1 MSPDTTH
8 SNSRGCCAPATA
20 ETTPIEGRGSL
31 QDAVAAR
38 YGALARTFLTNEN
51 PSGPGERTLAPTT
64 CCGPGCGTR
73 SDPVTSGLY
82 SDEEAGSLPEAAF
95 HASLGCGNPT
105 ALVELHP
112 GDVVLDLGSGG
123 GIDVLL
129 SARRVG
135 PTGRAIGLDM
145 TEEMVIL
152 ARRNAEVAGV
162 RNVEFL
168 QGRIDAIPLPAD
180 AVDVVVSNCV
190 INLAGDK
197 RRVLAEA
204 FRVLKPGGRLAVS
217 DIVVRGDLPVE
228 VRRDVDALAG
238 CVGGALAEQEFLD
251 LLSEA
256 GFAEPSLEFTR
267 VYSAD
272 DVEAML
278 ADTALDAKRISA
290 EVGGRLGSAFVRGTK
305 PRD

>member
-1 MSPDTTH
+1 MSPKTTPSH
-8 SNSRGCCAPATA
+8 SRGCCSPTA
-20 ETTPIEGRGSL
+20 QPEGRVSV

-38 YGALARTFLTNEN
+38 YGALARTFLEGEN
-51 PSGPGERTLAPTT
+51 GTSPDDRTLAPTT

-82 SDEEAGSLPEAAF
+82 SDAEARSLPDAAF
-95 HASLGCGNPT
+95 RASLGCGNPT
-105 ALVELHP
+105 ALVDLHP
-112 GDVVLDLGSGG
+112 GEVVLDLGSGG

-145 TEEMVIL
+145 TEEMVTL
-152 ARRNAEVAGV
+152 ARRNAEAAGV

-168 QGRIDAIPLPAD
+168 QGRIDEIPLPAD
-180 AVDVVVSNCV
+180 SVDVIISNCV

-204 FRVLKPGGRLAVS
+204 FRVLRPGGRLAVS
-217 DIVVRGDLPVE
+217 DIVVRGDLPPE
-228 VRRDVDALAG
+228 LRRDVDALAG

-251 LLSEA
+251 LLSEV
-256 GFAEPSLEFTR
+256 GFTDPRLEFTR
-267 VYSAD
+267 VYGAE

-278 ADTALDAKRISA
+278 AGTDLDARRISA

-305 PRD
+305 SRS

>member
-8 SNSRGCCAPATA
+8 SNSGACCTPATDLPA
-20 ETTPIEGRGSL
+20 VEDRESRH
-31 QDAVAAR
+31 DVVAAR
-38 YGALARTFLTNEN
+38 YGALARAFLESEN
-51 PSGPGERTLAPTT
+51 TAGPRDLTLAPTT

-82 SDEEAGSLPEAAF
+82 SDEEAGNLPEAAF

-112 GDVVLDLGSGG
+112 GEVVLDLGSGG

-197 RRVLAEA
+197 RRVLAES

-217 DIVVRGDLPVE
+217 DIVVRGDLPAE
-228 VRRDVDALAG
+228 VRRDADALAG

-256 GFAEPSLEFTR
+256 GFADPSLEFTR
-267 VYSAD
+267 VYSAE

-278 ADTALDAKRISA
+278 AGTALDAKRISA

-305 PRD
+305 PQS

>member
-8 SNSRGCCAPATA
+8 SHSRGCCTPAV
-20 ETTPIEGRGSL
+20 EPTPIEAAGSL
-31 QDAVAAR
+31 QEAVAAR
-38 YGALARTFLTNEN
+38 YGALARTFLTREN
-51 PSGPGERTLAPTT
+51 TAGPVDRALASTT
-64 CCGPGCGTR
+64 CRGPGCGTH
-73 SDPVTSGLY
+73 SDPVTTGLY
-82 SDEEAGSLPEAAF
+82 SDTEARSLPESAF
-95 HASLGCGNPT
+95 RASLGCGNPT

-112 GDVVLDLGSGG
+112 GEVVLDLGSGG

-145 TEEMVIL
+145 TEEMVTL
-152 ARRNAEVAGV
+152 ARRNAAEAGV
-162 RNVEFL
+162 TNVEFL
-168 QGRIDAIPLPAD
+168 QGQIDEIPLPTD
-180 AVDVVVSNCV
+180 SVDVIVSNCV

-217 DIVVRGDLPVE
+217 DIVVRGRLPAE

-238 CVGGALAEQEFLD
+238 CIGGALAEQEFLA
-251 LLSEA
+251 LLTEV
-256 GFAEPSLEFTR
+256 GFADPHLEFTR
-267 VYSAD
+267 VYSAA
-272 DVEAML
+272 DVEAL
-278 ADTALDAKRISA
+278 LSGTDLDARRISA

>member
-1 MSPDTTH
+1 MSPNTTPTPTP
-8 SNSRGCCAPATA
+8 SRGCCTPVV
-20 ETTPIEGRGSL
+20 EPTPIEGDESL
-31 QDAVAAR
+31 QEAVAAR
-38 YGALARTFLTNEN
+38 YGALARTFLEGEN
-51 PSGPGERTLAPTT
+51 TTGRGDRTLAPTT
-64 CCGPGCGTR
+64 CCGPGCGR
-73 SDPVTSGLY
+73 SDPVTRGLY

-105 ALVELHP
+105 ALVTLHP
-112 GDVVLDLGSGG
+112 GEVVLDLGSGG

-152 ARRNAEVAGV
+152 ARRNAAEAGV
-162 RNVEFL
+162 TNVEFL
-168 QGRIDAIPLPAD
+168 QGRIDAIPLPTNS
-180 AVDVVVSNCV
+180 VDVIVSNCV

-217 DIVVRGDLPVE
+217 DIVVRGCLPAE

-238 CVGGALAEQEFLD
+238 CIGGALSEQEFLD
-251 LLSEA
+251 RLAEA
-256 GFAEPSLEFTR
+256 GFADPSLEFTR
-267 VYSAD
+267 VYSAA

-278 ADTALDAKRISA
+278 ADTDLDARRISA
-290 EVGGRLGSAFVRGTK
+290 EVGGRLGSAFVRATT
-305 PRD
+305 PQQ